1 MPAAC
6 RDIAAR
12 RSAVARIGSVPDRI
26 GSGSDR
32 RRSKIGRD
40 DERQRGHTAGVP
52 ASTDED
58 LLSHFLV
65 FGSVRFRVHVK
76 TAFRIVS
83 YRITIPVRVTYNVE
97 AE

>member
-1 MPAAC
+1 MEQFLEVARFFHRVQRMPAAC

-40 DERQRGHTAGVP
+40 DERQRGYTAGVP

-65 FGSVRFRVHVK
+65 FGSVRF
-76 TAFRIVS
+76 
-83 YRITIPVRVTYNVE
+83 
-97 AE
+97 